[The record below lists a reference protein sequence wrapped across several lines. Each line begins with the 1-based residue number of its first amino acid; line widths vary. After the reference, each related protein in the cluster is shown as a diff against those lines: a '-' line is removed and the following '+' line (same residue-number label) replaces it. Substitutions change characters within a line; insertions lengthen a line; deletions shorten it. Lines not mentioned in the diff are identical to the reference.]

1 MGDGVEKRGRGVN
14 EDTEAEAADRSRRL
28 TRRNLLL
35 GGGGIALAVGG
46 YVVSAATGAVTL
58 NPTIAHTIT
67 ALGEPRQL
75 TPTTTTAAVAPVS
88 LDTTSVTSVYSRTRG
103 GNLRLV
109 SFLPAGVPSARLP
122 VCLLLPGVPGD
133 PRRALPGLSAAL
145 SAEAAEKGGR
155 PFAVVALD
163 CGQDCWHQ
171 ERPGADPM
179 DVLVDELPA
188 WLAGHGLAGPPVLV
202 AGIGT
207 GGFDALLYARRRN
220 EHGSPVRA
228 VAAITP
234 GLATSWPEA
243 SARHTFQDEAQWTA
257 LDPVRHVSALGRTP
271 VGVWAG
277 DRDPG
282 LVGIREFVRLAH
294 PEVADLG
301 RPGQRGGG
309 DQRAMLA
316 QALRFLGSKL
326 PGTHPRG

>member
-1 MGDGVEKRGRGVN
+1 MGDGVEKWGRGVN
-14 EDTEAEAADRSRRL
+14 EDSEAEAADRSRRL

-46 YVVSAATGAVTL
+46 FVVSAATGAVKV

-67 ALGEPRQL
+67 ALGQPHQ
-75 TPTTTTAAVAPVS
+75 PTTTAVAPVS
-88 LDTTSVTSVYSRTRG
+88 LVTTSVTSVYSHTRG
-103 GNLRLV
+103 GNLNLV
-109 SFLPAGVPSARLP
+109 SFLPAGVSPARLP
-122 VCLLLPGVPGD
+122 VCLLLPGAAGD
-133 PRRALPGLSAAL
+133 PRRALPGLSATL

-163 CGQDCWHQ
+163 GGQDCWHQ

-188 WLAGHGLAGPPVLV
+188 WLAAHGLTGPPVLA
-202 AGIGT
+202 AGIGA

-234 GLATSWPEA
+234 GLATSWSAA
-243 SARHTFQDEAQWTA
+243 SVRHTFQDEAQWTA

-277 DRDPG
+277 DRDPN
-282 LVGIREFVRLAH
+282 LVGIREFVRLAR
-294 PEVADLG
+294 PEVADVS
-301 RPGQRGGG
+301 RPGQHGGP
-309 DQRAMLA
+309 DQHAMLA
-316 QALRFLGSKL
+316 QALHFLGSRL

>member
-1 MGDGVEKRGRGVN
+1 VN

-35 GGGGIALAVGG
+35 GGGGIAVAVGG
-46 YVVSAATGAVTL
+46 FVVSAATGAVKL
-58 NPTIAHTIT
+58 NPAIAHTIT
-67 ALGEPRQL
+67 ALGEPHQPA
-75 TPTTTTAAVAPVS
+75 TPTTPVAPVS
-88 LDTTSVTSVYSRTRG
+88 LVTTTVTSVYSRTRG
-103 GNLRLV
+103 GNLNLV
-109 SFLPAGVPSARLP
+109 SFLPAGVSPARLP
-122 VCLLLPGVPGD
+122 VCLLLPGAPGD

-163 CGQDCWHQ
+163 GGQNCWHQ
-171 ERPGADPM
+171 QQPGADPM

-188 WLAGHGLAGPPVLV
+188 WLAAHGLTGPPVLA

-234 GLATSWPEA
+234 GLATSWSAA
-243 SARHTFQDEAQWTA
+243 SGRHMFQDEAQWTA

-277 DRDPG
+277 DRDPN
-282 LVGIREFVRLAH
+282 LAGIREFVRLAR
-294 PEVADLG
+294 PEVADVG
-301 RPGQRGGG
+301 RPGQRGGP
-309 DQRAMLA
+309 DLHAMLA
-316 QALRFLGSKL
+316 PALRFLGSKL
-326 PGTHPRG
+326 PGPRPRG